1 MNTQTDNSV
10 EFNHKAWA
18 EALPKHVSRRQLAKE
33 IGTTDSN
40 LISIEKGLT
49 KPSIMLAF
57 KYCLATRLPLEEL
70 CLRK

>member
-1 MNTQTDNSV
+1 MNTQTNSV

-57 KYCLATRLPLEEL
+57 R
-70 CLRK
+70 